1 VTNVAGSKRYNITVC
16 QPALKP
22 VFKGMD
28 AFDITR
34 RWENVA
40 KIADMT
46 RAAAKEHGSKLVVFP
61 EFCVQGYATKRSVTD
76 WEEAGIE
83 LPGPETAEIG
93 KAAREGKCYV
103 AGAVFEKIAAFPGRY
118 FMSGF
123 MLDPEG
129 ELCLVYRK
137 LYALTAK
144 TRPIDIYDAYV
155 AKFGRAALNPV
166 ADTPLGKIGCAVAG
180 DVHWP
185 EVTRAL
191 AFKGAELV
199 FNPTGA
205 GMGPGYTGGGEDIVR
220 RARAFENIMYL
231 AMSNF
236 GPFIDAGEYIS
247 TARVP
252 SEIIDY
258 YGNII
263 AQATGDAESATTA
276 QIDMDGLRKHRS
288 QPKTNFLA
296 QLQPQIHAEDYAA
309 ALGSPKNGFAQTP
322 VKDEA
327 ENIAFI
333 KANWER
339 MVASGVFNGEA

>member
-1 VTNVAGSKRYNITVC
+1 MTNRYNITVC

-22 VFKGMD
+22 VFKGTG
-28 AFDITR
+28 AFDISR

-40 KIADMT
+40 KITDMT
-46 RAAAKEHGSKLVVFP
+46 RAAAKQHGAKLVVFP
-61 EFCVQGYATKRSVTD
+61 EFCVQGYATGRSVGD

-83 LPGPETAEIG
+83 LPGPETAELG
-93 KAAREGKCYV
+93 KAAREAKAYV
-103 AGAVFEKIAAFPGRY
+103 AGAVFEKIKAFPGRY

-123 MLDPEG
+123 MLDPQG

-220 RARAFENIMYL
+220 RARAFENLMYL

-236 GPFIDAGEYIS
+236 GPFIDAGEAIS

-252 SEIIDY
+252 SEIIDFR
-258 YGNII
+258 GNVISQ
-263 AQATGDAESATTA
+263 AQTEGEAMATAE
-276 QIDMDGLRKHRS
+276 IDMEALRKHRS
-288 QPKTNFLA
+288 HPKTNFLA
-296 QLQPQIHAEDYAA
+296 QLQPQIHAEDYASA
-309 ALGSPKNGFAQTP
+309 IGSPKNGFLDRP
-322 VKDEA
+322 VQDETG
-327 ENIAFI
+327 NIDFV
-333 KANWER
+333 KANWAR
-339 MVASGVFNGEA
+339 MVASGVFNGEGV